1 MTKDSKKGEL
11 KKKEGLNWQTE
22 ADAELNSSE
31 WFGAII
37 RYFWHL
43 GRKKFDTFY
52 NQRELKKNAIIGW
65 LLKVIMLIILI
76 YLGYLYM
83 NSI

>member
-1 MTKDSKKGEL
+1 MIEESKKGEL
-11 KKKEGLNWQTE
+11 EKMEGLNWQSE
-22 ADAELNSSE
+22 ADSELNSSE

-52 NQRELKKNAIIGW
+52 NPKELRKNAIIGW
-65 LLKVIMLIILI
+65 MFKMILVIILI
-76 YLGYLYM
+76 YIGYRYM